1 MSETVVSYNA
11 TLGSLSAAYLAM
23 WTALQSYDPE
33 ADRWVEPIDFGSREK
48 RVRRAR
54 EAIKLGRPE
63 SVPPSR
69 EADVALGE
77 ELDRDVR
84 GFEDILKQLEAGKP
98 FSVTMRKFADHVGAE
113 GSRLSDESVALASVA
128 QT

>member
-33 ADRWVEPIDFGSREK
+33 ADRWAEPIDFGSREK

-63 SVPPSR
+63 SIMPSR
-69 EADVALGE
+69 KADVALGD
-77 ELDRDVR
+77 ELDRDAR
-84 GFEDILKQLEAGKP
+84 EFEDILQQLEAGKP
-98 FSVTMRKFADHVGAE
+98 FSATMRKFADRVGAE